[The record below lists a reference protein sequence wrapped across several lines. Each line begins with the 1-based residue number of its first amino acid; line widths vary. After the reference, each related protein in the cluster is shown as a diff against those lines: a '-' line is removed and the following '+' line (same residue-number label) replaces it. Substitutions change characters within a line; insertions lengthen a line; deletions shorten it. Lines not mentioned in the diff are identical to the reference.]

1 VTHRFHAEALEEWH
15 AAAAYY
21 EGLREGLGIEF
32 IQAVRTAIEVIV
44 QSPGTWPVF
53 TKQSRA
59 YRLRRFPYRLVYALL
74 PETDE
79 ILIAT
84 VMHTSRDSDY
94 IADRLGDFPQSETP

>member
-32 IQAVRTAIEVIV
+32 IQAVRAAIEKVQ
-44 QSPGTWPVF
+44 QSPGAWPAF
-53 TKQSRA
+53 TTHSRA
-59 YRLRRFPYRLVYALL
+59 YRLDRFPYRLVYAIL

-84 VMHTSRDSDY
+84 VMHTSRDSRY
-94 IADRLGDFPQSETP
+94 VASRLGDTP